1 MINDKALKR
10 LKSLVG
16 SEIRVIM
23 ADGEETS
30 GILDSFDF
38 VTVPFIV
45 IDNTYTGKKQII
57 NFNYIYS
64 ITEKEIEKHD

>member
-1 MINDKALKR
+1 MPNDKALKR

-16 SEIRVIM
+16 SEIRVVM

-30 GILDSFDF
+30 GTLDSFNF

-45 IDNTYTGKKQII
+45 IDNTYTGKKQIV
-57 NFNYIYS
+57 NFSYIYS
-64 ITEKEIEKHD
+64 ISEKEIEK